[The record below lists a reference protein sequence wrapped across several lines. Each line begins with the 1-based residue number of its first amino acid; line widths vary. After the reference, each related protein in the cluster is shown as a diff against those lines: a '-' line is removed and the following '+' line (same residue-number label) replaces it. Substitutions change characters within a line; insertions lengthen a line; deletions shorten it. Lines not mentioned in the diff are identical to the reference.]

1 MRCCS
6 GIAEQGFAGDCLQP
20 PLVPRSGFRQ
30 RLKPGVRLQSSEGG
44 ELNTTLVLSL
54 RARTRARPPVVT
66 TSRYVTKETDMKL
79 IKVLTWVMWSLIF
92 TLTSLPGLAADY
104 PAPQEGSW
112 VMRDFRFH
120 TGEVLP
126 ELRLHYTT
134 VGAPTGEPVL
144 LLHGTTGSGAGML
157 TPAFAGE
164 LFGPGQPL
172 DASRYY
178 IILPD
183 AIGTGKSSKPSD
195 GLRASFPKYNYDDMV
210 AAQYR
215 LVTEHLGVRHLRVAL
230 GNSMGGM
237 HIWIWAQ
244 KYPDFLDVAVPMA
257 SLPTEMSGRNW
268 MTRRLIIDAI
278 RNDPEWMNGN
288 YTTQPRSL
296 QFASV
301 FYGIAT
307 NGGNRALYKAA
318 PTREKADEL
327 LNQRLS
333 APFRGDAN
341 DHLYQWDASHDYNAS
356 SGLERIQAVLLVIN
370 SADDE
375 RNPPEL
381 GVLDREITRVKNGRV
396 LLIPG
401 SDQTA
406 GHGTTAQAKFW
417 KKELGELLQSA
428 PATQS
433 DGGS

>member
-1 MRCCS
+1 
-6 GIAEQGFAGDCLQP
+6 
-20 PLVPRSGFRQ
+20 
-30 RLKPGVRLQSSEGG
+30 
-44 ELNTTLVLSL
+44 
-54 RARTRARPPVVT
+54 
-66 TSRYVTKETDMKL
+66 MKL
-79 IKVLTWVMWSLIF
+79 IRIVSCAVWSLSFI
-92 TLTSLPGLAADY
+92 LTALPSLAADY
-104 PAPQEGSW
+104 PAPKEGSW
-112 VMRDFRFH
+112 TVRDFRFH

-144 LLHGTTGSGAGML
+144 ILHGTTGSGAGML

-183 AIGTGKSSKPSD
+183 AIGIGKSSKPSD

-210 AAQYR
+210 QAQYR
-215 LVTEHLGVRHLRVAL
+215 LITEHLGLRRLRVVL
-230 GNSMGGM
+230 GYSMGGM
-237 HIWIWAQ
+237 HIWMWAQ
-244 KYPDFLDVAVPMA
+244 KYPAFMDVAVPMA

-268 MTRRLIIDAI
+268 MMRRLIIDSI

-288 YTTQPRSL
+288 YTKQPRSV

-301 FYGIAT
+301 FFGIAT
-307 NGGNRALYKAA
+307 SGGNQRLYRVA
-318 PTREKADEL
+318 PTVDKADEL
-327 LNQRLS
+327 VNQRLS

-341 DHLYQWDASHDYNAS
+341 DHLYQWEASRDYNAS
-356 SGLERIQAVLLVIN
+356 SSLEQIQATLLAIN

-381 GVLDREITRVKNGRV
+381 GLLDREIKRVKNSRI

-401 SDQTA
+401 SDQTG
-406 GHGTTAQAKFW
+406 GHATVLQARFW
-417 KKELGELLQSA
+417 KQHLAELLQSA
-428 PATQS
+428 PRGAK
-433 DGGS
+433 